1 MLFHTLD
8 FALFLALVWP
18 AALLL
23 RRTRQQN
30 LLLLVASYF
39 FYGWW
44 EWRYVPL
51 LMVSTGVDFVVAR
64 AIEKTSDVAR
74 RRRLLGVICE

>member
-51 LMVSTGVDFVVAR
+51 LMVSTGS
-64 AIEKTSDVAR
+64 TSSWRGPSR
-74 RRRLLGVICE
+74 RRPTSRGAAGCSA